1 MKTIDFTVKNQVG
14 LHGRPASLFVKT
26 SQRYDSNITIT
37 FEEKTV
43 NAKSIISV
51 LGLGVTKGAN
61 ISIAADGADADDALK
76 SLKELV
82 ENNFGE

>member
-1 MKTIDFTVKNQVG
+1 MKTIDITVKHQVG
-14 LHGRPASLFVKT
+14 LHARPASLFVKT
-26 SQRYDSNITIT
+26 SQRYDSSITVT
-37 FEEKTV
+37 YDKKTV
-43 NAKSIISV
+43 NAKSILSI